1 MRIGIDFDNTLACYD
16 ELFWELA
23 CEGGLV
29 DASIPHRKDAV
40 RDHLRRANL
49 ESTWT
54 ALQGQAYGPRILE
67 ADPFPGS
74 VSAVA
79 DFRRRGWQVFI
90 VSHKTRTPIAGPEY
104 NLHAAARNWLL
115 SQGIL
120 GQGIF
125 GQGMLGPAAT
135 SLGDE
140 QLFFELTKADKLERI
155 RELKCDWF
163 IDDLPEILTDSQFAP
178 KVGRILFDP
187 HDQFSAIHNDL
198 FKLKNWSDAA
208 AVINKERRP

>member
-23 CEGGLV
+23 SEDGLV
-29 DASIPHRKDAV
+29 DASVPHRKDAV
-40 RDHLRRANL
+40 RDHLRQANL

-54 ALQGQAYGPRILE
+54 ALQGQAYGPRIWE

-90 VSHKTRTPIAGPEY
+90 VSHKTRTPIAGSEY
-104 NLHAAARNWLL
+104 DLHAAARNWLL

-120 GQGIF
+120 GPGI
-125 GQGMLGPAAT
+125 LGPEAT

-163 IDDLPEILTDSQFAP
+163 IDDLPEILMDSQFP
-178 KVGRILFDP
+178 HHVGRILFDP
-187 HDQFSAIHNDL
+187 HDQFSTIHNDL
-198 FKLKNWSDAA
+198 FTLKNWSDAA